1 MKNKNKEWILIASLL
16 TGAILAPINS
26 TMIAVGLSSISSF
39 FQESLV
45 NISWVVTIYLITMAV
60 TQPIAGKMGDIWG
73 NRTVYLWGVSL
84 FFVSSIACA
93 FSFHLYWL
101 IFFRSLQAIGGAL
114 ITPNAAAILRHA
126 VSKERLPKVF
136 GLFGMGMGVGA
147 AIGPLMGST
156 LISIWGW
163 QSIFWVNIPFLLFT
177 FAISLFVLP
186 HSQKSTR
193 QSLDLPG
200 SFYLAVSFT
209 LFIMLTNPHPWWES
223 LLLGIFLLLFVYLF
237 VQRETKIRD
246 PLIDFSLL
254 KNRTFTGSNL
264 SILVSNFI
272 MYTTLLVMPLLLE
285 SDFQLSHQQIGWVMF
300 VFSISMSISG
310 WIGGQLTARY
320 GSRMIVACSFA
331 ISVVSSILFLGLKMI
346 HSLPYL
352 LIALTL
358 GGIAGGIGQTAMQTA
373 SLQSVSK
380 EMAGTASGIY
390 STFRYFGSM
399 IASTLV
405 SLWVGSN
412 LLFAM
417 LLIMSAG
424 GIWIARGIRKP
435 EDILPASSHSM

>member
-1 MKNKNKEWILIASLL
+1 
-16 TGAILAPINS
+16 
-26 TMIAVGLSSISSF
+26 MIAVGLSSISSF

-45 NISWVVTIYLITMAV
+45 SISWVVTIYLITMAV

-126 VSKERLPKVF
+126 VSKDRLPKVF

-177 FAISLFVLP
+177 FAVSLFVLP
-186 HSQKSTR
+186 QSQKSAR

-209 LFIMLTNPHPWWES
+209 LFILLTNPRPWWES
-223 LLLGIFLLLFVYLF
+223 LLLGVFLLLFVYLF

-254 KNRTFTGSNL
+254 KNRTFTGANL

-285 SDFQLSHQQIGWVMF
+285 SDFRLSHQQIGWVMF

-310 WIGGQLTARY
+310 WIGGQLTARF
-320 GSRMIVACSFA
+320 GSRMIVAWSFA
-331 ISVVSSILFLGLKMI
+331 ISILSSILFLGLKMI

-373 SLQSVSK
+373 SLQSVPK